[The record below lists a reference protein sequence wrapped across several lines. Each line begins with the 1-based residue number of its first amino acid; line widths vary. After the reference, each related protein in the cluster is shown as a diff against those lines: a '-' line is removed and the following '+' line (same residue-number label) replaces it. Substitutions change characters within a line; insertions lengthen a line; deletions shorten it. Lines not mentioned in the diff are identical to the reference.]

1 MKEIIYLVEGQTEIE
16 LINSLD
22 LMGKVIELNLWQ
34 KPISKIQRRFKPNTV
49 VYVIYDTDVL
59 DGIELFHKNLRQ
71 LKKDNR
77 LAGIIQQTD
86 NLEDELVRACQ
97 SIKKHSQLFEVFQAV
112 SASEFKSNFIKT
124 TQVLDKLN
132 GLGFDPN
139 LLWRQAVNDKIA
151 NEFHKFVVSYETLA
165 KNIKT

>member
-1 MKEIIYLVEGQTEIE
+1 MKEMIYLVEGKTELE
-16 LINSLD
+16 LFNSLD

-34 KPISKIQRRFKPNTV
+34 KSISKIQRRFKPNTV

-77 LAGIIQQTD
+77 LVGIIQQAD

-97 SIKKHSQLFEVFQAV
+97 SIKKHSQLFNEFNAV
-112 SASEFKSNFIKT
+112 SATEFKSNFIKT
-124 TQVLDKLN
+124 NQTLDKLN
-132 GLGFDPN
+132 SLGFEPT
-139 LLWRQAVNDKIA
+139 LLWRQVVNDRIDR
-151 NEFHKFVVSYETLA
+151 EFHQFKVSYVDLPKRT
-165 KNIKT
+165 KT